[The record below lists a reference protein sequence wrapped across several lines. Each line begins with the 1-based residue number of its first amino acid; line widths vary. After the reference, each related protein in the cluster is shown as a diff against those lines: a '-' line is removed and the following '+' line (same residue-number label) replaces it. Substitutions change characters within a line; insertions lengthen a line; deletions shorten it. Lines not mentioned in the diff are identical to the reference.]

1 MPASQNSKKY
11 PNGCVFA
18 MNTAFQNW
26 LAGQPGWAKW
36 LEGIVGAIALIGIS
50 FLTLGLPEDV
60 GAALAAD
67 AAEGAA
73 EAGVDDSIAAAAED
87 AGWEGGWNDGEW
99 EGRVREWEGEG
110 QGWRGGDYGVRTV
123 ALENIFLL

>member
-36 LEGIVGAIALIGIS
+36 LEVA
-50 FLTLGLPEDV
+50 V
-60 GAALAAD
+60 GAAILVGVSFATFGAPEDAAAVIAAD
-67 AAEGAA
+67 AADEAA
-73 EAGVDDSIAAAAED
+73 TDAALDVVVENEAGYV
-87 AGWEGGWNDGEW
+87 GGWYNDWGVFQVTAWTGEDGAW
-99 EGRVREWEGEG
+99 FAGEE
-110 QGWRGGDYGVRTV
+110 YGMPYT
-123 ALENIFLL
+123 LNFIPII

>member
-1 MPASQNSKKY
+1 MPASQNSKNY

-36 LEGIVGAIALIGIS
+36 LEGIAAAIAVIGIS
-50 FLTLGLPEDV
+50 LVTFGLPEEV
-60 GAALAAD
+60 GGELLVDAETDELVDGPIEAD
-67 AAEGAA
+67 ANA
-73 EAGVDDSIAAAAED
+73 

-110 QGWRGGDYGVRTV
+110 QGWMGGDYGVRTV
-123 ALENIFLL
+123 ALENILLL